1 MKKLKIFIEFINENT
16 AEERFIV
23 NKNKFQLY
31 LGDNLVAESGF
42 DIIQPDEWFNEK
54 YVILHNLKTNKDFQ
68 GKGFAKS
75 LLEHIFNYVKNELK
89 LNIISLVVYKDNDKA
104 VNLYFKCGFEIYI
117 EYDNSFSLIKKL

>member
-1 MKKLKIFIEFINENT
+1 MENIKLFLEFINENLS
-16 AEERFIV
+16 EERFIV

-31 LGDNLVAESGF
+31 LGDNLIAESGF

-54 YVILHNLKTNKDFQ
+54 YVILYNLKTNKNFQ

-89 LNIISLVVYKDNDKA
+89 LNIISLVVYKDNNKA

>member
-1 MKKLKIFIEFINENT
+1 MESIKLFLEFINENMS
-16 AEERFIV
+16 EERFIV

-31 LGDNLVAESGF
+31 LGDNLIAESGY

-54 YVILHNLKTNKDFQ
+54 YVILHNLKTNKNFQ
-68 GKGFAKS
+68 RKGFAKS

-117 EYDNSFSLIKKL
+117 EYDNSYSLIKKL

>member
-1 MKKLKIFIEFINENT
+1 MESIKLFLEFINENLS
-16 AEERFIV
+16 EERFIV

-31 LGDNLVAESGF
+31 LGDNLIAESGF

-54 YVILHNLKTNKDFQ
+54 YVILHNLKTNKNFQ